1 MFNVNAT
8 NLVVFNVDTATSG
21 TVGMFNV
28 NATNRGWNS
37 GKFNVDAATGVT
49 VVEQWWNSGNV

>member
-1 MFNVNAT
+1 MTGGTVGMFNVNAT

-28 NATNRGWNS
+28 NATNRG
-37 GKFNVDAATGVT
+37 
-49 VVEQWWNSGNV
+49 VEQWEV